1 MVGAKHPPTM
11 SQQPAAND
19 ESRLLDWLYSTQIFG
34 MKLGLDNTRKLMR
47 EMQVPAEGQKFIHVA
62 GTNGKG
68 SVCAFLHSLL
78 KAAGVNAGL
87 FTSPHLIQF
96 RERIRDAERMISR
109 DELCAILGGLRQRV
123 KDWDPHPTF
132 FELAFTAALQWFA
145 QRRHEWVVLETGL
158 GGRLDS
164 TNAVRPAVTV
174 ITSIGMDHVGILGN
188 TLTEIARE
196 KAGIIKPGI
205 PVITLKQ
212 KAEAMDVIARTA
224 REREAPLSVVT
235 TPVRGY
241 ELGLAGQHQLWN
253 AALAIAA
260 FKAAGMKAPEA
271 VLSAGLRQVRWP
283 GRFQT
288 LDKEGQFILDGAH
301 NIDAAETLVRTWQ
314 QKFPGEKASIVF
326 GAASNKD
333 IRAVLRALQP
343 IASRWHFTGFESTR
357 SAEPG
362 QVREIHHSVYGDAFP
377 VSVHEKPLDALEA
390 AAKDKERVLITG
402 SLYLAGEVLA
412 DVRGERGLFESSDQ

>member
-1 MVGAKHPPTM
+1 M
-11 SQQPAAND
+11 PAAPN
-19 ESRLLDWLYSTQIFG
+19 EQRLLDWLYSTQLFG
-34 MKLGLDNTRKLMR
+34 MKLGLDNTRKLLSEVGLPPR
-47 EMQVPAEGQKFIHVA
+47 EQKFVHVA

-68 SVCAFLHSLL
+68 SVCAFLHSLF

-96 RERIRDAERMISR
+96 RERIRDAERMITPQ
-109 DELCAILGGLRQRV
+109 ELSSILTELRELV
-123 KDWDPHPTF
+123 ADWDPHPTF
-132 FELAFTAALQWFA
+132 FELTMAAALRWFA
-145 QRRHEWVVLETGL
+145 QRNHEWVVLETGL

-164 TNAVRPAVTV
+164 TNAVQPAVTV
-174 ITSIGMDHVGILGN
+174 ITSIGMDHMGVLGHS
-188 TLTEIARE
+188 LTEIAGE

-212 KAEAMDVIARTA
+212 KAEAMEVITRTA
-224 REREAPLSVVT
+224 REREAPLTVVT
-235 TPVRGY
+235 TPMRGY

-253 AALAIAA
+253 AALAVAA
-260 FKAAGMKAPEA
+260 FKAAGMKPVES
-271 VLSAGLRQVRWP
+271 VVSAGLREVDWP
-283 GRFQT
+283 ARFQI
-288 LDKEGQFILDGAH
+288 LDKDAQFVLDGAH
-301 NIDAAETLVRTWQ
+301 NLDAAETLVRTWQ

-357 SAEPG
+357 SAEPA

-377 VSVHEKPLDALEA
+377 VSVHETPREALEA
-390 AAKDKERVLITG
+390 AAKDDERVLITG

-412 DVRGERGLFESSDQ
+412 DIRGERGLFEACSQ